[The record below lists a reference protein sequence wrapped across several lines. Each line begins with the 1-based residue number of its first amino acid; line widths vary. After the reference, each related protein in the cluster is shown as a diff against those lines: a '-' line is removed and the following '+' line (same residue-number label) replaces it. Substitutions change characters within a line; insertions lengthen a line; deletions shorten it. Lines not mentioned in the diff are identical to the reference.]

1 MRKISKKIDNQIV
14 YNYFKDKGYILLEEY
29 QNSQTSMK
37 CEKDGYR
44 YKISYNNLRQGKNP
58 SLWGFNNIENLEYNI
73 WILLKKKQSE
83 SCFLRYGIITKSKK
97 KRILLYFQ
105 CKCGEI
111 FNKTLEDAV
120 YNTYLCCNKC
130 SIQKRGIKHR
140 VGDKAIDFIQSQ
152 GFKILF
158 VPEIC
163 KNTTLV
169 EVEDKDGFRGFVSYS
184 KLKSHKGMSRFDIR
198 INKKYFIYNVNN
210 WARLQDRKVECL
222 KILEKR
228 HKSPTLLF
236 RCSCGNEFETSLNA
250 FCGGKFRCN
259 ICAKSISKYE
269 QIFKNFMESQNIEY
283 IFQYSLNQCRDI
295 LPLPFDFYLPK
306 YNCLI
311 EIDGEGHYH
320 PCNFNQISFE
330 KSLKS
335 FLITKKHDEIKNVFC
350 KENNIPLL
358 RISYIEM
365 QNNNYKQLLLDFI
378 GD

>member
-1 MRKISKKIDNQIV
+1 MRKIGKKIDNQIV

-29 QNSQTSMK
+29 QNSQTPMK
-37 CEKDGYR
+37 CGKDGYR

-83 SCFLRYGIITKSKK
+83 SCFLRYEIITKSKK

-111 FNKTLEDAV
+111 FSKTLEDAV

-269 QIFKNFMESQNIEY
+269 QIFKNFLESQNIEY

-335 FLITKKHDEIKNVFC
+335 FLITKKHDEIKSVFC